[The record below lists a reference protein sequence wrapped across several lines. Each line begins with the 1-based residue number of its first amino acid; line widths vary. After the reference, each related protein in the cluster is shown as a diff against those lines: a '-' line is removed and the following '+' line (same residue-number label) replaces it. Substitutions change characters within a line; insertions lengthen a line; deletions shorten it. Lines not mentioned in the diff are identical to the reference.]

1 MKGSWNIV
9 KQYAPW
15 LGLLLCIDGFAALLL
30 WLADVRAFRALTGV
44 ILLATVLVAA
54 GALAA
59 AGYRAF
65 RREQA
70 FMEFLNT
77 PDEKHEEMLVKL
89 AGPAQTVSVRR
100 LGETLRDRERLC
112 ARATARAEDYEEYV
126 ETWAHEIKTPL
137 SLLTLLLDNRREE
150 FPESVGYKLDV
161 IRNRMHEYVEQ
172 MLYYARL
179 KSTHKD
185 YLFEQL
191 DIRECVDE
199 VLEDYRILLDEKKFD
214 VTFPPDRR
222 TKKLMWT
229 EKGFILFSLR

>member
-70 FMEFLNT
+70 FLEFLNT

-137 SLLTLLLDNRREE
+137 SLLTLLLDNRGVPGE
-150 FPESVGYKLDV
+150 GG
-161 IRNRMHEYVEQ
+161 I
-172 MLYYARL
+172 
-179 KSTHKD
+179 
-185 YLFEQL
+185 
-191 DIRECVDE
+191 
-199 VLEDYRILLDEKKFD
+199 
-214 VTFPPDRR
+214 
-222 TKKLMWT
+222 
-229 EKGFILFSLR
+229 